1 MLFELLSQ
9 REAIDAQITEIR
21 KEVRNDVLMQVRGL
35 IVLHDIQPDEI
46 ASVFAKRPAMRAAA
60 RKVEPKY
67 RDPVTGKV
75 WSGRGIA
82 PKWFDKSRPQ
92 DFAL

>member
-9 REAIDAQITEIR
+9 REAIDAQINEIR
-21 KEVRNDVLMQVRGL
+21 IEVHNDALKQVREL

-67 RDPVTGKV
+67 RDPATGKV
-75 WSGRGIA
+75 WSGRGVSPA
-82 PKWFDKSRPQ
+82 WFDKSRPQ

>member
-1 MLFELLSQ
+1 MLSELLSQ
-9 REAIDAQITEIR
+9 REAIDAQIHEIR

-35 IVLHDIQPDEI
+35 IVLHDIQPDE
-46 ASVFAKRPAMRAAA
+46 VFAKRPAMRAAA

-67 RDPVTGKV
+67 RDPSTGKV
-75 WSGRGIA
+75 WSGRGVSPA
-82 PKWFDKSRPQ
+82 WFDKSRPQ